1 MQAQSL
7 AALPHTKT
15 HLLRFMSMAGNVPSV
30 PRPICIMSLVV
41 TTATTLLRAGRG
53 EEGFLILVT
62 VKTMGLPAA
71 NVPAVNVTFST
82 PDDMKKVAAALLG
95 EVNASW
101 DAAVSAIPVPV
112 SEMMILPLEGTT
124 KDSGVMTT
132 VIVTLASDMLVL
144 LRVMLG

>member
-1 MQAQSL
+1 
-7 AALPHTKT
+7 
-15 HLLRFMSMAGNVPSV
+15 MA
-30 PRPICIMSLVV
+30 
-41 TTATTLLRAGRG
+41 
-53 EEGFLILVT
+53 
-62 VKTMGLPAA
+62 LPAA

-124 KDSGVMTT
+124 KDAGVMTT
-132 VIVTLASDMLVL
+132 VIVTLASAMLVL